1 MQEMEHPMEAQKQV
15 RPFEPS
21 TSQFAPQAEIVSIPL
36 KTMQTETLTVDESL
50 TEFEWARRSSKTWD
64 MGQD

>member
-1 MQEMEHPMEAQKQV
+1 MEAHKQI

-21 TSQFAPQAEIVSIPL
+21 TSQFALQAEIVWIPL
-36 KTMQTETLTVDESL
+36 KTLRTETLAVDESL
-50 TEFEWARRSSKTWD
+50 TEFEWASRTSKTWD